1 MTSNAWLIP
10 SKLAAPTPPR
20 DAMVRDELVLRAR
33 EPAVTILQAGPGGGK
48 TLAMQG
54 LATAIGGPL
63 AWCSLE
69 AEDTDP
75 VTFFAYVV
83 AAVKAHVP
91 PFGDEVK
98 AMAAQGAPA
107 RAIWGQFF
115 QALGAYDPPALMIAI
130 DDVHWLIDRAPDLI
144 TGLTYFFDKLPRG
157 VRLLLTTRKRYP
169 GALGRLAAAGT
180 VRIIDEA
187 RLRFGPAEVDGYV
200 RARVP
205 GLADDPAFRER
216 AHALEGWPLGLAL
229 LTADPGRAI
238 APREAGASD
247 PEIEA
252 YVAEELY
259 QGQPTSRRAFMLRA
273 ATLEE
278 PTPEAC
284 REVLQLADA
293 SEVLTALEAD
303 HLVTRRGEAYVFPA
317 HLRAFLRAEAERVV
331 SAEERRG
338 WHRWAAEHYRTADR
352 PELAIPHL
360 IACGDWRMAG
370 AACREAFPRMR
381 HDGRLAQIGRWLDAF
396 PDVAFEQDPALL
408 VWHGSALAR
417 DGRLP
422 EGLAAFDRALAAF
435 VAREDRAGQFKV
447 RVRQANIA
455 LARQEARDYA
465 GYLLATQALAP
476 DGEPEDVADLAL
488 IRGHAAEQ
496 KGDLEGFRQFNE
508 QVLAQRDDGGL
519 ELAASRYIAHL
530 NLYTYA
536 MHRGAYKD
544 AAGHLDRAIAI
555 ADERSFYPYLLA
567 ARLQRI
573 HLWCTEGKVDE
584 AEAALKAMPGGWRE
598 VLDWHDLACAHAVVG
613 HVAMLRGQ
621 WKEVDERLRASM
633 NLFDRIGLQEGKKIP
648 LELQLWAAVR
658 RRTPQRAQP
667 LIAEAAVPPGKTY
680 YDLVLL
686 LPRARAALQL
696 DDAAGAHALAG
707 EAVAGLTAQ
716 QAHRHLAHAH
726 AIEAAAQARLGER
739 GAARQ
744 ALEKAEALITKHQLG
759 FLRTL
764 DAELWHELGSLGVA
778 GGTVAGTASSAQA
791 AASAVSTSAE
801 AESTQGLTLR
811 LLGGFDCRVDGEPLD
826 RWPRQSAKL
835 ILAALALYPRGLML
849 VELAEHVGGGEAAN
863 LTRFKVAVSTLRRV
877 LEPEV
882 EQGRDSRFVRLADER
897 YVLTPDA
904 LASVDVRSFENG
916 LATAERLWS
925 EDTPAAAGRLAAALA
940 LYKGN
945 LLDCAPFTDR
955 FLAEREAL
963 RFKALQGFLR
973 LATWQKADPTA
984 AEQTLNRLVALMP
997 WEEEACQALMRHHA
1011 ALDRPDR
1018 VRQVY
1023 WDCRKALKAAF
1034 GGTPSDEFEALY
1046 QELVKA

>member
-1 MTSNAWLIP
+1 MTPETWLIP
-10 SKLAAPTPPR
+10 SKLAAPTPPP
-20 DAMVRDELVLRAR
+20 DALVREALVARAR

-48 TLAMQG
+48 TLALQG
-54 LATAIGGPL
+54 LAAAIGGPL

-69 AEDTDP
+69 ADDAVP
-75 VTFFAYVV
+75 ATFFAYLV
-83 AAVKAHVP
+83 AAVRAHVP

-98 AMAAQGAPA
+98 AMAGQGAPA

-115 QALGAYDPPALMIAI
+115 QALGAYDPPALTIAL
-130 DDVHWLIDRAPDLI
+130 DDVHWLIDHSPDLV

-157 VRLLLTTRKRYP
+157 VRLLLTSRKRYP

-216 AHALEGWPLGLAL
+216 AQALEGWPLGLAL

-238 APREAGASD
+238 APREAGTTD

-259 QGQPTSRRAFMLRA
+259 QGQPASRRAFMLRA

-293 SEVLTALEAD
+293 SEVLAALEAD
-303 HLVTRRGEAYVFPA
+303 HLVMRRGEAYVFPA
-317 HLRAFLRAEAERVV
+317 HLRAFLRTEAERVV
-331 SAEERRG
+331 AAEERRG
-338 WHRWAAEHYRTADR
+338 WHRWAAEHYRATDR

-360 IACGDWRMAG
+360 IACGDWRSAG
-370 AACREAFPRMR
+370 AACREVFPRMR
-381 HDGRLAQIGRWLDAF
+381 HDGRLAQIGRWLDTF

-435 VAREDRAGQFKV
+435 VARDDRAGQFKV

-465 GYLLATQALAP
+465 SYLLAAQALAT

-530 NLYTYA
+530 NLYTHA
-536 MHRGAYKD
+536 MHRGLYKE
-544 AAGHLDRAIAI
+544 ATGHLDRAIAI

-567 ARLQRI
+567 ARLQRL

-584 AEAALKAMPGGWRE
+584 AEAALRAMPAGWRE

-621 WKEVDERLRASM
+621 WREVDERLKASM
-633 NLFDRIGLQEGKKIP
+633 TLFDRIGLQEGKKIP

-658 RRTPQRAQP
+658 RRLPQRVQA
-667 LIAEAAVPPGKTY
+667 LLAEAAVPPGKTY

-696 DDAAGAHALAG
+696 DDATGALALAG

-726 AIEAAAQARLGER
+726 AIEAAAHARLGER

-744 ALEKAEALITKHQLG
+744 ALEQAEALIARHQLS
-759 FLRTL
+759 FLRGF
-764 DAELWHELGSLGVA
+764 DAELWHELGSLGAA
-778 GGTVAGTASSAQA
+778 GQAS
-791 AASAVSTSAE
+791 AASAAGVRAATAGPTAPE
-801 AESTQGLTLR
+801 PTRGLALR
-811 LLGGFDCRVDGEPLD
+811 LLGGFDCRVDGEPME

-835 ILAALALYPRGLML
+835 ILAALALYPRGLTL

-882 EQGRDSRFVRLADER
+882 EQGRDSRFVRLTDER
-897 YVLTPDA
+897 YVLAPDA
-904 LASVDVRSFENG
+904 VASVDVRAFENG
-916 LATAERLWS
+916 LSTAERLWA
-925 EDTPAAAGRLAAALA
+925 EDAAAAATRLAAALT

-945 LLDCAPFTDR
+945 MLDCAPFTDR

-973 LATWQKADPTA
+973 LAAWQKADPA
-984 AEQTLNRLVALMP
+984 AVEQTLNRLVGLMP

-1011 ALDRPDR
+1011 ALARPDR

-1034 GGTPSDEFEALY
+1034 GGTPSEEFEALY
-1046 QELVKA
+1046 QGLVKA